1 MWRSYFDLFRRRRV
15 ANRAAPAFRPRV
27 EPLEERA
34 VPAFVPIHH
43 PVAPHVHHAA
53 RTPVHR
59 AAATPATPAIALAG
73 QVSGVWSQQMTPP
86 DTGTSQ
92 SLSGAGS
99 VTPLGV
105 VQASGTLHT
114 PGFIIS
120 GYTTGTLVL
129 VGAQGSVTLQLKGAS
144 PQPGFSPPAN
154 VLNYTIVGGTG
165 AYAGDTG
172 SGVAHLQETTAPQ
185 PQPGS
190 TGTLLPQV
198 VASGTFTL
206 TFG

>member
-1 MWRSYFDLFRRRRV
+1 MRLSCLDLFRRRQV
-15 ANRAAPAFRPRV
+15 SNRAAPTFRPRV
-27 EPLEERA
+27 EWLEERA

-43 PVAPHVHHAA
+43 PVVPIHHPAP
-53 RTPVHR
+53 TPVHR
-59 AAATPATPAIALAG
+59 AAASPAAPAIALVG
-73 QVSGVWSQQMTPP
+73 QVSGVWSDQMTPP

-105 VQASGTLHT
+105 VQASGTLQT

-120 GYTTGTLVL
+120 GYTTGTIVL
-129 VGAQGSVTLQLKGAS
+129 VGAQGSVTLQLKGAA
-144 PQPGFSPPAN
+144 PQPGFSPPAS
-154 VLNYTIVGGTG
+154 VLNYTIVSGTG

-190 TGTLLPQV
+190 TGTLLPQS